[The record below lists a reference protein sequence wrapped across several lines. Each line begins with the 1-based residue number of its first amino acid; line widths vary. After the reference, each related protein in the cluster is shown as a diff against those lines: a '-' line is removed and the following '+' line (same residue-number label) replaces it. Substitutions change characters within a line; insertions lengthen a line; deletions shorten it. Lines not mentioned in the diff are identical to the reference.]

1 MEEVAFIRS
10 KQLKNKPGLNQLKL
24 KLKLKLL
31 RSLSLLEKKTP
42 DEELLPH
49 LHL

>member
-10 KQLKNKPGLNQLKL
+10 KQLKNKPGLNQL